1 MHGRL
6 NIYPPKWATPF
17 SQYKAVI
24 HANQHLMVLHNR
36 LHNRMTS
43 RLVEVAYLLF
53 ETRSQ
58 RLRASFDPKR
68 ASGRGKRLCGPGILE
83 CYEWV
88 VLHWAGNRVHLGF
101 YSAFWVLPV
110 ALGVEPERIG
120 KLYRLPIYL

>member
-17 SQYKAVI
+17 SQYKAVMY
-24 HANQHLMVLHNR
+24 ANQRLMGLHNR
-36 LHNRMTS
+36 SHNRITS
-43 RLVEVAYLLF
+43 HLVE
-53 ETRSQ
+53 THSQ
-58 RLRASFDPKR
+58 RLRPLSFPER
-68 ASGRGKRLCGPGILE
+68 ASGRDKRLSGPGILE